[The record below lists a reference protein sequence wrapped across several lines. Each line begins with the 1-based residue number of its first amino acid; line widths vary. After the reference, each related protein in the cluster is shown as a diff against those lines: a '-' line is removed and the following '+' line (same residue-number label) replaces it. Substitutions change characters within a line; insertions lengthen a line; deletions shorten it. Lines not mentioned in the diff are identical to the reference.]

1 MVFLQSPFLIISI
14 VPVWIFLRASVRFLF
29 FSIIIMLLGECDSKD
44 QIYFT
49 RSNGNGKCQA
59 IEKALSIKDRKIDKS
74 KIKQDLLFGRSENGG
89 GSLFSQPKNPALSCN
104 EPFTIVV
111 LSPPFQSNAEWQ
123 KLSKMWPSVMEW
135 DGEKLVFAIFL

>member
-1 MVFLQSPFLIISI
+1 
-14 VPVWIFLRASVRFLF
+14 
-29 FSIIIMLLGECDSKD
+29 MLLGECDSKD

-59 IEKALSIKDRKIDKS
+59 IEKALSIKDRKIDQS

-104 EPFTIVV
+104 EPFHDCRVV
-111 LSPPFQSNAEWQ
+111 APLP
-123 KLSKMWPSVMEW
+123 
-135 DGEKLVFAIFL
+135 I